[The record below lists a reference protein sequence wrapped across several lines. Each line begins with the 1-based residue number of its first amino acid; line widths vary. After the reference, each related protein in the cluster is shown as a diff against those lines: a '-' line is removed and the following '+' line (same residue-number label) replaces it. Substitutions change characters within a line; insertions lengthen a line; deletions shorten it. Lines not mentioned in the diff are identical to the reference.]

1 MSSDRDLE
9 EQLAALTARVYS
21 LERSVEAMRP
31 SPASAGEPAPAPPAV
46 AQPLPMADPSPR
58 VAAGARSLENRIG
71 SQFLNRVGIFAML
84 IGAAWFLKLAFDRNW
99 IGPTVRI
106 LIGLSSAAAIVAW
119 SERFRRHGFAAFSYT
134 LKALGTGIGYLSLWA
149 AASVYRLLPFAP
161 SFLAMSVL
169 TAANA
174 LLAWRQDSELL
185 AAYALAGGLATPAL
199 LSMGKQQETFLFSYL
214 LMLDAGALLLLIA
227 RPWKRLAAGAFVGT
241 VLYYALWSIA
251 YYEPPAF
258 TTTMIFAAAFFA
270 AFASAPF
277 LLLHKIGGAARS
289 STESLFLVIFPM
301 ANAAVVFAEMMFL
314 LDGPRDHDLRAATAF
329 SLAAVFLLLA
339 IAAPRLF
346 TGTLSNVH
354 LGLAIFFLTVAI
366 PIAFEGCTVT
376 LCWLGEALGL
386 IAVSAVRGY
395 RAMRVFAAAVLTL
408 VALDVVFLEWIVPAH
423 QPLAVIE
430 NTHFATYLIA
440 CGVFAGAARLSL
452 GRQEGEQEY
461 GAMIFRRE
469 SSRPLTLRD
478 LSIWGYLSAFSMI
491 FFSLTAL
498 LAVSLEIHHYWFCGA
513 SFFQNACGYGV
524 SHGGFAVYASFSL
537 SAWFMLYGAA
547 LMTAGFLLQ
556 SAFLRWQAL
565 LLMAFSIGKVFLAD
579 AGFLTQG
586 YRVLSF
592 LALGVLLLAVS
603 FAYQKDWLAL
613 RESSTGSRARPH

>member
-1 MSSDRDLE
+1 MPADGDLE
-9 EQLAALTARVYS
+9 ERLAALTARVYS
-21 LERSVEAMRP
+21 LERSLEAIRRA
-31 SPASAGEPAPAPPAV
+31 SPEGAEELAAV
-46 AQPLPMADPSPR
+46 ASPPSAPQPVPMAAPVPPLDAVNRSQ
-58 VAAGARSLENRIG
+58 SLENRIG
-71 SQFLNRVGIFAML
+71 SQFLNRIGIFAML
-84 IGAAWFLKLAFDRNW
+84 FGAAWFLKLAFDRNW
-99 IGPTVRI
+99 IGPAVRI
-106 LIGLSSAAAIVAW
+106 LIGLLCAAAMVAW

-149 AASVYRLLPFAP
+149 AASVYRLLPFGAG
-161 SFLAMSVL
+161 FLAMTAL
-169 TAANA
+169 TAVNA

-199 LSMGKQQETFLFSYL
+199 LSTGKQQEVFLFSYL
-214 LMLDAGALLLLIA
+214 LMLDAGAVLLLIA
-227 RPWKRLAAGAFVGT
+227 RSWKRLAAGALAGT

-251 YYEPPAF
+251 YYNPPAF

-277 LLLHKIGGAARS
+277 LLLHQIGGTARS
-289 STESLFLVIFPM
+289 YAESFFLVVFPI
-301 ANAAVVFAEMMFL
+301 ANATVVFFELMFL
-314 LDGPRDHDLRAATAF
+314 LDGPEDRASRAVAAF

-346 TGTLSNVH
+346 AGTLSNVH
-354 LGLAIFFLTVAI
+354 LGLAIFFLSVAI
-366 PIAFEGCTVT
+366 PFAFDGCTVT
-376 LCWLGEALGL
+376 LLWLGEALSL
-386 IAVSAVRGY
+386 VALSAARGY
-395 RAMRVFAAAVLTL
+395 HVMRVFAALVLAL
-408 VALDVVFLEWIVPAH
+408 AALDVVFLEWIVPAH
-423 QPLAVIE
+423 PPLAVIE

-440 CGVFAGAARLSL
+440 CGVFAGAARLS
-452 GRQEGEQEY
+452 RQRGEQEH
-461 GAMIFRRE
+461 GAVLFRRVSGRRITPRE
-469 SSRPLTLRD
+469 LN
-478 LSIWGYLSAFSMI
+478 IWEYLSAFGVI
-491 FFSLTAL
+491 FFSLTVL

-513 SFFQNACGYGV
+513 SFFRDACGYDV
-524 SHGGFAVYASFSL
+524 SRGRFAVYASFSL

-547 LMTAGFLLQ
+547 LMAAGFLLR

-613 RESSTGSRARPH
+613 RQL